1 MKEYR
6 VEWSIFLD
14 AENPL
19 DAAKQ
24 AWGML
29 EDATKFNSG
38 ASILFV
44 SDEYGEDRFVFD
56 MENEVEIL
64 PEVEEPEVPSG
75 GPD

>member
-1 MKEYR
+1 MFKQEYIFKGSVKEYR

-24 AWGML
+24 AWAML
-29 EDATKFNSG
+29 DDATNNNSG

-56 MENEVEIL
+56 MEEWI
-64 PEVEEPEVPSG
+64 
-75 GPD
+75 GPK

>member
-1 MKEYR
+1 MFFE
-6 VEWSIFLD
+6 

-24 AWGML
+24 AWATL
-29 EDATKFNSG
+29 DDATNYNSG

-44 SDEYGEDRFVFD
+44 SDEYGEERYVFD
-56 MENEVEIL
+56 MEYEVEIIN
-64 PEVEEPEVPSG
+64 EIEEPEVPSG